1 MDAGS
6 VTNLAAAGK
15 EQATQ
20 EKQEEK
26 DTRRQ
31 FNYALVKVS
40 QIDSSF
46 ATWRT
51 K

>member
-20 EKQEEK
+20 DKQEEK

-31 FNYALVKVS
+31 FNYALVKVGW
-40 QIDSSF
+40 IDGSF
-46 ATWRT
+46 VTWQT